1 MDNKEYDVGTIV
13 VMKKAH
19 PCGINEWEVV
29 RVGADIKIRCT
40 GCNRIVMMPR
50 VEFNKK
56 IKKIVK

>member
-1 MDNKEYDVGTIV
+1 MDNKEYNVGTIV

-40 GCNRIVMMPR
+40 GMVNAFSVTLLVRKR
-50 VEFNKK
+50 
-56 IKKIVK
+56 